1 MTRNSLKKIRE
12 SLLISKAE
20 LARKANISDKTI
32 ARIENG
38 ISCRLETKRK
48 IILALGLKISDKN
61 KVFSEDSELAIEDKE
76 CRRLGVDRRRFSY
89 DGHIPEHR
97 SGKERR
103 NGF

>member
-1 MTRNSLKKIRE
+1 MSRNSLKKIRE

-38 ISCRLETKRK
+38 FPCRLETKRK
-48 IILALGLKISDKN
+48 IILALGLKISDKS
-61 KVFSEDSELAIEDKE
+61 KVFEDAELSVKDKE
-76 CRRLGVDRRRFSY
+76 CRRSGLDRRIFSY
-89 DGHIPEHR
+89 DDHIPEYR

-103 NGF
+103 YG